1 MKQCNHCKETKELS
15 QFDKDSKKLDGFNS
29 TCKICKKED
38 YLRRKNKNPI
48 HTYFIAKRSECKQKG
63 FEFNL
68 TEEYL
73 KEIWTETCPIFN
85 LPMKL
90 GTGGRGDGYNSHL
103 DRIIPELGYVKGNVA
118 WISGRANRIKYNAS
132 PEELR
137 AIADW
142 MERATTIPKGSTIK

>member
-1 MKQCNHCKETKELS
+1 MKQCNHCKEIKDIS
-15 QFDKDSKKLDGFNS
+15 QFDRDSNKPDGYNP

-38 YLRRKNKNPI
+38 YLRRKNRNPL

-63 FEFNL
+63 IEFDL

-73 KEIWTETCPIFN
+73 KEIWTDTCPVFKT
-85 LPMKL
+85 PMKL

-103 DRIIPELGYVKGNVA
+103 DRLKPELGYVKGNVA

-132 PEELR
+132 TEELR

-142 MERATTIPKGSTIK
+142 MERATTIP